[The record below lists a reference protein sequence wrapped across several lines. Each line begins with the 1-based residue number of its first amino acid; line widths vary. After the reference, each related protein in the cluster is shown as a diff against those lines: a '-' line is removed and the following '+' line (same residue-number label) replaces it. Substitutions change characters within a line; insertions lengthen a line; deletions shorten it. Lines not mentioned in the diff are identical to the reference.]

1 MNVFLHFKPPVILSH
16 FLSLAT
22 FESIIRI
29 IQTPNVKKQ
38 QNLLSSRTFRTS
50 QDLGVY
56 LKMDFPIFFR
66 LYAVFFTEVSKKNSR
81 VSYVTSMIYNTP
93 FSFRNPLASG
103 GQLRQKREVTKIGYR
118 LASQ

>member
-1 MNVFLHFKPPVILSH
+1 MSFYTLNLLWFLSH

-66 LYAVFFTEVSKKNSR
+66 LYAVFFYWSVQEKLQGIICD
-81 VSYVTSMIYNTP
+81 IYD
-93 FSFRNPLASG
+93 
-103 GQLRQKREVTKIGYR
+103 I
-118 LASQ
+118 